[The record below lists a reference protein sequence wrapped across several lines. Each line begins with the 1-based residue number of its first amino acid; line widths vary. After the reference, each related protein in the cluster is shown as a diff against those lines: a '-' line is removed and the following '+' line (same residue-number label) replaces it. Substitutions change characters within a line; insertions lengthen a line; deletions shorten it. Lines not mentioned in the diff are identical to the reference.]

1 MCQTRIKL
9 FRISIFPLAFF
20 TLFLPNLVH
29 ALHAQEQ
36 PKISVEV
43 KVVSVLAT
51 VRDKKGKI
59 VSNLTKDDFDL
70 QEDARPQTITYFSRE
85 TDLPLTLGL

>member
-9 FRISIFPLAFF
+9 FRISIFSLALL
-20 TLFLPNLVH
+20 TLFLPV
-29 ALHAQEQ
+29 AVEAVHAQEQ

-70 QEDARPQTITYFSRE
+70 QEDGRPQTHHLFLQGNRTF
-85 TDLPLTLGL
+85 P